1 MDRHKA
7 LGLFFLLELSDR
19 FLLLL
24 EQVMEEDINLGCCSS
39 MATDFQSDYSH
50 PARAGRKMVEEGFSM
65 TFFFFFQLKFSA
77 KNVRDWETEN
87 SLEKS
92 KFQVC

>member
-1 MDRHKA
+1 MDRHKV
-7 LGLFFLLELSDR
+7 LGLFFLLELSDT

-39 MATDFQSDYSH
+39 MATDFQSGYSH

-65 TFFFFFQLKFSA
+65 AFSFSFFFPFKIFSQ
-77 KNVRDWETEN
+77 KCQRLGDQE
-87 SLEKS
+87 
-92 KFQVC
+92 QP